1 MSLTEAC
8 LRKPVFAWMLMAATI
23 VFGLVA
29 VSRIGISQFPDVDF
43 PTITISASLE
53 GAAPEIMEH
62 DVVEPLEEAAVQVE
76 GIRSITSTARQ
87 GSASVTIELDLS
99 RDVDVALQD
108 VQTKISQAQR
118 QLPLDLDPPVVSKSN
133 PEDQPIMWVGLSG
146 PFSPQLV
153 ADIARYRLKE
163 KLQTVPGVGE
173 LTLGGYLER
182 NVRIWL
188 DADRL
193 AAQGLTVAEVTEALR
208 RQHIELPAGRLE
220 TEGREV
226 NVRVMGEALDLATFK
241 KIVVREGDAGPAAA
255 PPAGAGVQ
263 PAGPRSLTRATVYLE
278 DVALVE
284 DGFED
289 VRRLAR
295 VNGEPAQGL
304 GVRKQRGSNAVEVA
318 QGVRAALAE
327 VQKTLPEGM
336 EVGVNFDSTKFIEES
351 VHEIELE
358 LGMAVALTA
367 LVCWMFLGSLSSTI
381 NVVLAIPMSLLGT
394 VAAIYFLGFTLNTFT
409 LLGLSLAVGIVVDDA
424 IMVLENIHRHA
435 EGGKDRVRAA
445 REGTAEITF
454 AALAATLAVVAIFI
468 PIIFME
474 GVVGRFFLQFGVT
487 LCIAVLLSYLEA
499 ITLAPARCAQI
510 LDVSREGRSRVGR
523 FVDRGFEALAR
534 GYGWMLARAL
544 RFPVA
549 VVLLGALLFAGAI
562 VTLQRLP
569 TEFVPSQ
576 DQGRLLVRLQTAI
589 GSDIEE
595 TDRLFQRAEKFVGES
610 PAVSRVFSVVGGFG
624 GGAVNT
630 GILFVTMK
638 PSGERSLSQADL
650 QGVLRKELNG
660 YPGLRAVVQDL
671 SQSGFTAQRGFPVE
685 FSVRGPDWEELTEHS
700 ERIRAELAQSGVVVD
715 LDTDYQL
722 GMPELRIVPDRARAA
737 DLGVSVEAIATT
749 LNTLIGGGRIAKYN
763 DNGRRI
769 DVRARLLAEQR
780 SRPEDLARIQ
790 VRSASGALV
799 PLTSVVSYEERPAL
813 QAITRRDRERAISIF
828 GNVAPGRSQ
837 GEAVARVE
845 ELGRDLPPGYRLVL
859 GGASVTFR
867 ESMGGLIFALVLGIL
882 VAYMVLASQ
891 FNSFLHPVTV
901 LTILPLSIAGA
912 AFALF
917 LTGHT
922 LNIFSMI
929 GILLL
934 MGIVKKNSIILVD
947 HAIEVRREGGRTTHE
962 EMRSDGGRATHDH
975 DRAAGEGEGAS
986 DAGMYREGGRAER
999 AGEGMSAR
1007 AAMLRAGPVRLRP
1020 ILMTSIAT
1028 LMAAVPSAL
1037 ALGPGAEIRAPMA
1050 AAVIGGLLVSTA
1062 LSLLVVP
1069 AFYVLAD
1076 DAQAAVARFRA
1087 RRAGRNA
1094 PAGPAHPAVPE
1105 R

>member
-1 MSLTEAC
+1 MNLTEAC

-76 GIRSITSTARQ
+76 GIRSITSTSRQ

-118 QLPLDLDPPVVSKSN
+118 NLPLDLDPPVVSKSN

-182 NVRIWL
+182 NVRIWI

-193 AAQGLTVAEVTEALR
+193 AAKGLTVADVTDALR

-226 NVRVMGEALDLATFK
+226 NVRVMGEALDLATFRR
-241 KIVVREGDAGPAAA
+241 IVVRQGNPAAQPGEATAGPTG
-255 PPAGAGVQ
+255 PPSSA
-263 PAGPRSLTRATVYLE
+263 RATVYLE
-278 DVALVE
+278 DVALIE

-510 LDVSREGRSRVGR
+510 LDVSREHRGRVGR
-523 FVDRGFEALAR
+523 LVDRGFEALAR
-534 GYGWMLARAL
+534 GYGWTLARAL
-544 RFPVA
+544 RFPVV

-562 VTLQRLP
+562 VTMQRLP

-595 TDRLFQRAEKFVGES
+595 TDRLFQRAEKFVGEHA
-610 PAVSRVFSVVGGFG
+610 AVSRVFSVVGGFG

-638 PSGERSLSQADL
+638 PADERTMSQADL
-650 QGVLRKELNG
+650 QGALRKELNG
-660 YPGLRAVVQDL
+660 YAGLRAVVQDM

-685 FSVRGPDWEELTEHS
+685 FSIRGPDWGELTKHS
-700 ERIRAELAQSGVVVD
+700 ERIRGELAQSGLVVD

-722 GMPELRIVPDRARAA
+722 GMPELRITPDRARAA

-749 LNTLIGGGRIAKYN
+749 LNTLVGGGRIAKYN

-799 PLTSVVSYEERPAL
+799 PLTSVVSYEELPAL

-828 GNVAPGRSQ
+828 GNVAPGHSQ

-845 ELGRDLPPGYRLVL
+845 ELGRDLPAGYRVVL

-912 AFALF
+912 AFALLF
-917 LTGHT
+917 SGQT

-947 HAIEVRREGGRTTHE
+947 HAIEVRGGH
-962 EMRSDGGRATHDH
+962 
-975 DRAAGEGEGAS
+975 GEGA
-986 DAGMYREGGRAER
+986 
-999 AGEGMSAR
+999 GEAMDAR

-1076 DAQAAVARFRA
+1076 DVQGRVARLRT
-1087 RRAGRNA
+1087 RRAGRSA
-1094 PAGPAHPAVPE
+1094 PASTAHPATPQQ
-1105 R
+1105 